1 MTVPQ
6 LREWLRGWVA
16 RTTGQPL
23 DQISDDRPM
32 EEFGL
37 SSRDAVALSGEIE
50 ELVGVMLT
58 ATVVYQHPTIASLAT
73 IIIEGEP
80 DTPQVLLDDSYFTD
94 RPVPAGHRIAIVGLS
109 TRLPGSAN
117 TPDETWKLLIE
128 GRDGITELPEGRW
141 EEFRGDRRLSQA
153 IDDTTTLGG
162 YLDDVKGFDP
172 EFFAMSPLEA
182 ENVDPQQRLML
193 ELAWEA
199 LEHAHIPASEL
210 KGELVG
216 VFVGSSTSDYQFLAL
231 AAEDPHPYA
240 LTGTSSSILPNRV
253 SYFYDFRGPS
263 IAVDTA
269 CSSTLVAVNQAVRSL
284 REGTSDLALAGGVN
298 MLLAPA
304 ATLGFGKTG
313 VLAPNGRIKAFS
325 SDADGMIRSEGA
337 GFVVLKRLE
346 DAERDGDDILAVI
359 EGSAVNQ
366 DGRSNGLL
374 APNPDAQADVLR
386 AAYRDA
392 RIVPRTVDYIE
403 AHGTGTIL
411 GDPIEADA
419 LGRVVGAGRTAEN
432 PALLGSAK
440 TNFGH
445 LESAA
450 GAASLAKV
458 VLAMR
463 ENVLPA
469 SLHYAGPNPYIPW
482 DAAHLKVTDQATPWP
497 RYSGR
502 AIAGVSGFGFGG
514 TNAHVVL
521 SEYVPADAP
530 DAQVQ
535 HPDAA
540 VAELA
545 GIPVETPA
553 DHLDTVADTAT
564 TGAEAADTAPADA
577 APAEEQQPAPAVALP
592 ISANTVSR
600 RKLTAADLA
609 DWLDSDAG
617 RATPLTAVAHTL
629 ASRSRMRSRAVVLAH
644 SHDEAVA
651 GLRAAAAGKPA
662 PNVLAA
668 NGPDTNGDVWVFSGY
683 GAQHRKMAKVLYQ
696 DNAAFAAAFDRV
708 DDLIEDEA
716 GYRIRDIVLDDS
728 QTYDFENSQV
738 GTFAI
743 QVALVDVLRGLGAR
757 PAAVV
762 GHSMGE
768 VAAAYA
774 AGGLGLED
782 AVRII
787 CVRSR
792 LLGEGQ
798 DSLSEADAGAM
809 ALVEYSAAEVTALA
823 EQYPGVEPSVYAAP
837 THTTVGG
844 PRDAVQKLVD
854 RAVSEDKIGRILD
867 VRGAGHTSAVDPLL
881 GELHAE
887 LMGLEVHPTEV
898 GLFSTVDA
906 DTYYPAGSQIH
917 REEYWVKGMRHVV
930 HFTQAIRKAVE
941 AGFTSFVEIAP
952 HPIALM
958 SVAATTWDAG
968 LPDAALIATLK
979 RKEDERETLLAAEAQ
994 LFVRGRDIAWDR
1006 LYPAG
1011 PWADVPPTRYQR
1023 RPLWITGA
1031 DTGRLT
1037 GALAAPGMP
1046 GTRVALPDGRF
1057 AWETEASTAESA
1069 EALVSAA
1076 AAQVLDDVT
1085 VATVL
1090 TRGAWPSGGSL
1101 TTTLSPHPG
1110 GASLQVHA
1118 ADSGRF
1124 TLVAEAVVTGGGDTS
1139 VAAVV
1144 DVPAVVTAPA
1154 PAVDRSGPIE
1164 ELPEVVENVGGKWD
1178 PDSGESIRDRLCIIV
1193 GEAMGYSAEDVPV
1206 EVPLIDLG
1214 LDSLM
1219 AVRIKNRAEYE
1230 FDIPTVQITAV
1241 RDANLLEVEK
1251 YVRYAVENRE
1261 EVAALAE
1268 RQAAER
1274 ATDAS
1279 EDVAQSEPEAQTAPA
1294 ATEAAAADT
1303 SAAEAAQT
1311 SLDDELADVTTSVVA
1326 EAEAIVEAE
1335 AAAETEASTAAT
1347 STAAVT
1353 ETAVSAADTVPAP
1366 AAAGTE
1372 DIAAAAGSDVAPR
1385 DAAERLTF
1393 ASWAVITGKSAGGIF
1408 NTLPV
1413 LDDETAE
1420 RLAARLSERAKGEIT
1435 VDDILDAETIE
1446 ELSSTVREHLEGGGV
1461 DGFMRT
1467 LRARPEGSNAV
1478 PVFVFHASGSSTV
1491 VYEPLLKR
1499 LPASTPMYGFERVE
1513 GSVEDRAAQYITRLR
1528 EVQGD
1533 GPYVLFGWSLG
1544 GVLAYEVARQLTD
1557 QGADVRHVGLLDTVL
1572 PYEPIPETV
1581 EERRLRWERYA
1592 KVGERLYNT
1601 EIPLPFDR
1609 LANASDDEQIQIIL
1623 ELVSMSGTTIPS
1635 GIIEHQRTSWLDNR
1649 ALQSA
1654 TLYPYDGDV
1663 TLYLAD
1669 TYHDDMIELEPRYGK
1684 RAPDGGWGNAV
1695 AHLEIVH
1702 IGGNHLAVI
1711 DEPLISLVA
1720 ADLSA
1725 KLERIESSAQE
1736 NS

>member
-1 MTVPQ
+1 MAEDVTSGQVAGDAMTVPQ

-16 RTTGQPL
+16 RTTGLPA

-50 ELVGVMLT
+50 DLVGVTLT

-80 DTPQVLLDDSYFTD
+80 DTPQALLDDSYFTD
-94 RPVPAGHRIAIVGLS
+94 QPIPAGHRIAIIGLS

-117 TPDETWKLLIE
+117 TPDETWNLLIE
-128 GRDGITELPEGRW
+128 GRDGITELPAGRW
-141 EEFRGDRRLSQA
+141 DEFRGDARLSQA

-172 EFFAMSPLEA
+172 EFFSMSPLEA
-182 ENVDPQQRLML
+182 ENVDPQQRLLL

-199 LEHAHIPASEL
+199 LENAHIPASEL
-210 KGELVG
+210 KGDQVG
-216 VFVGSSTSDYQFLAL
+216 VFVGTSTNDYQFLAL
-231 AAEDPHPYA
+231 SADDPHPYA

-263 IAVDTA
+263 VAVDTA
-269 CSSTLVAVNQAVRSL
+269 CSSTLVAADQAVRSL

-337 GFVVLKRLE
+337 GLVVLKRLE
-346 DAERDGDDILAVI
+346 DAERDGDDIMAVI

-419 LGRVVGAGRTAEN
+419 LGRVVGAGRSAEN

-458 VLAMR
+458 ILAMR

-482 DAAHLKVTDQATPWP
+482 ETAHLAVTAEPTAWP

-514 TNAHVVL
+514 TNAHVVV
-521 SEYVPADAP
+521 SEYIPSSGLNEVPE
-530 DAQVQ
+530 
-535 HPDAA
+535 PDAA

-545 GIPVETPA
+545 GIPVETP
-553 DHLDTVADTAT
+553 T
-564 TGAEAADTAPADA
+564 EI
-577 APAEEQQPAPAVALP
+577 PAEPVVALP
-592 ISANTVSR
+592 VTANTVSR
-600 RKLTAADLA
+600 RKLAAADLA

-617 RATPLTAVAHTL
+617 RRTPLTAVAHTL

-651 GLRAAAAGKPA
+651 GLRAVAANKIA
-662 PNVLAA
+662 PNVMAA

-683 GAQHRKMAKVLYQ
+683 GAQHRKMAKALYLS
-696 DNAAFAAAFDRV
+696 NTSFAAAFDRV

-716 GYRIRDIVLDDS
+716 GYRIRDIVLDDA

-743 QVALVDVLRGLGAR
+743 QVALVDVLRELGAR

-774 AGGLGLED
+774 AGGIGLED

-798 DSLSEADAGAM
+798 DSLSEDEAGAM
-809 ALVEYSAAEVTALA
+809 ALVEYSAAEVAALA
-823 EQYPGVEPSVYAAP
+823 DEYLGVEPSVYAAP

-844 PRDAVQKLVD
+844 PRDAVQRLVD
-854 RAVSEDKIGRILD
+854 RAVSEDKMGRILD

-887 LMGLEVHPTEV
+887 LMGIEVHPTTV

-906 DTYYPAGSQIH
+906 ETYYPAGSEIH

-930 HFTQAIRKAVE
+930 NFTQAIRKAVD
-941 AGFTSFVEIAP
+941 AGFTSFVELAP
-952 HPIALM
+952 NPIALM

-968 LPDAALIATLK
+968 LADATLIPTLK
-979 RKEDERETLLAAEAQ
+979 RKEDEPTTLLTAEAQ

-1006 LYPAG
+1006 LYSTG
-1011 PWADVPPTRYQR
+1011 PWAEMPPTRYQR

-1031 DTGRLT
+1031 DAARVT
-1037 GALAAPGMP
+1037 GAIASPGMP
-1046 GTRVALPDGRF
+1046 GAAVALPDGRF
-1057 AWETEASTAESA
+1057 AWQTEAPTAPSA

-1076 AAQVLDDVT
+1076 AEQVLDDVS

-1090 TRGAWPSGGSL
+1090 THGSWPRSGSL
-1101 TTTLSPHPG
+1101 TTTLVPHPG

-1118 ADSGRF
+1118 ADAGRF
-1124 TLVAEAVVTGGGDTS
+1124 TLVAEAVVTGGGATSMAGPIDTTAS
-1139 VAAVV
+1139 IDATTPGPVTETAVAT
-1144 DVPAVVTAPA
+1144 DPT
-1154 PAVDRSGPIE
+1154 GPIE
-1164 ELPEVVENVGGKWD
+1164 DLPEVVENLGGKWD
-1178 PDSGESIRDRLCIIV
+1178 PNSGESIRDRLCIIV

-1230 FDIPTVQITAV
+1230 FDIPTVQLTAV

-1268 RQAAER
+1268 QQAADRRTTEIGANELR
-1274 ATDAS
+1274 AD
-1279 EDVAQSEPEAQTAPA
+1279 EQD
-1294 ATEAAAADT
+1294 
-1303 SAAEAAQT
+1303 AAQA
-1311 SLDDELADVTTSVVA
+1311 LDAELADESTSVVA
-1326 EAEAIVEAE
+1326 EAEELVES
-1335 AAAETEASTAAT
+1335 AATPAAPVESAATPVEQATAVVETTAA
-1347 STAAVT
+1347 
-1353 ETAVSAADTVPAP
+1353 PATP
-1366 AAAGTE
+1366 GTE

-1393 ASWAVITGKSAGGIF
+1393 ASWAVITGASAGGIF

-1435 VDDILDAETIE
+1435 VDDVLDAETIE

-1461 DGFMRT
+1461 DGFLRT
-1467 LRARPEGSNAV
+1467 LRERPEGSNAV

-1513 GSVEDRAAQYITRLR
+1513 GSVEERAGQYITRLR
-1528 EVQGD
+1528 EIQGD

-1544 GVLAYEVARQLTD
+1544 GVLAYEVARRLTEE
-1557 QGADVRHVGLLDTVL
+1557 GADVRYVGLLDTVL
-1572 PYEPIPETV
+1572 PYEPIPETT

-1623 ELVSMSGTTIPS
+1623 DLVALSGTSIPS

-1663 TLYLAD
+1663 TLYMAD

-1720 ADLSA
+1720 ADLTT

-1736 NS
+1736 DS

>member
-1 MTVPQ
+1 MTSEQTDTSGAATASTGTDMTVPQ

-94 RPVPAGHRIAIVGLS
+94 RPIPAGHRIAIVGLS

-128 GRDGITELPEGRW
+128 GRDGITELPDGRW
-141 EEFRGDRRLSQA
+141 DEFRGDRRLSQA
-153 IDDTTTLGG
+153 IDNTTTLGG

-216 VFVGSSTSDYQFLAL
+216 VFVGTSTTDYQFLAL

-521 SEYVPADAP
+521 SEYVPADAA

-553 DHLDTVADTAT
+553 DHLDTTAADITAVDTAASDTAT
-564 TGAEAADTAPADA
+564 ADSTPGDTAADK
-577 APAEEQQPAPAVALP
+577 QQPAPAVALP

-617 RATPLTAVAHTL
+617 RATSLTAVAHTL

-823 EQYPGVEPSVYAAP
+823 DQYPGVEPSVYAAP

-1006 LYPAG
+1006 LYPVG

-1031 DTGRLT
+1031 DAGRLT
-1037 GALAAPGMP
+1037 GALAAPGLP

-1090 TRGAWPSGGSL
+1090 TRGAWPRSGSL
-1101 TTTLSPHPG
+1101 TTTLAPHPG

-1139 VAAVV
+1139 VA
-1144 DVPAVVTAPA
+1144 DVADL
-1154 PAVDRSGPIE
+1154 PAVDTAAEPVVDQSGPIE

-1274 ATDAS
+1274 ASETA
-1279 EDVAQSEPEAQTAPA
+1279 EDVAETETTPA
-1294 ATEAAAADT
+1294 ATEAAET
-1303 SAAEAAQT
+1303 AQT
-1311 SLDDELADVTTSVVA
+1311 SLDDELTDVTTSVVA
-1326 EAEAIVEAE
+1326 EAEAIVENGAIVEAGGEVQAE
-1335 AAAETEASTAAT
+1335 AT
-1347 STAAVT
+1347 
-1353 ETAVSAADTVPAP
+1353 
-1366 AAAGTE
+1366 TE

-1413 LDDETAE
+1413 LDDDTAE

-1435 VDDILDAETIE
+1435 LDDILDAETIE

-1720 ADLSA
+1720 ADLTT